1 MNPWFEWRNCQRIE
15 INAIK
20 PRDRVGYLER
30 KISEA
35 LRRPAGVGTGED
47 EADSLPY
54 RPAPEVMQD
63 YATTL
68 LSRSIAAQIQAALE
82 RTIDLS
88 RIAADAQSALEPLTL
103 DSDALQAA
111 VAADSQRPWREIV
124 KQAAHEVWNQQT
136 DLMEQID
143 QSVVRV
149 LRQALAQL
157 PRND

>member
-88 RIAADAQSALEPLTL
+88 RIAAD
-103 DSDALQAA
+103 
-111 VAADSQRPWREIV
+111 SQRPWREIV